1 MVSETSEINLP
12 DTFVCPADMPDDQCG
27 ALNDLVVVSGTTGE
41 VICTVCSAVLGI
53 KEEEEDGEF
62 AISEEGETD
71 DESEGADD
79 EQGASES
86 GLSDITTEWDAEKE
100 RKKARRSRLET

>member
-53 KEEEEDGEF
+53 KEEEEDGEEQDDG
-62 AISEEGETD
+62 EEEEEYEEDKEEERKDGE
-71 DESEGADD
+71 E
-79 EQGASES
+79 
-86 GLSDITTEWDAEKE
+86 EKE
-100 RKKARRSRLET
+100 E